1 MAFHTQQQLQQ
12 QQAQHQEY
20 LRQLALSQQRF
31 YERQMFE
38 AVYNPQQI
46 ATSASTSGGGGNP
59 NADTPVA
66 ADTQFLLSKVVS
78 NPGNPLN
85 YPFNNLVRLRTD
97 GSLYDFVNSPP
108 SSPSLNAFTNPAGS
122 PFNYFTSVDA
132 TPGLSGPFPTAF
144 TLNTWNPNTG
154 EIQTLTQTDGPAI
167 PPYGSMSLHYQASN
181 DTFLYLANWY
191 YGQLDYQIALYEIA
205 VADGSYT
212 VTGVAE
218 YESPNNSN
226 QFMPVSIMDLGHV
239 LEGGI
244 KDVDYQIPAGVL
256 TGPYTPDTTYYVTP
270 TTNQGGQ
277 NAIFK
282 VDIGNDG
289 NVSKV
294 SVDLAQP
301 GSTSGFGY
309 TDGDTWTIS
318 GGLIGQIDE
327 PWIDISGTF
336 STQQVP
342 CLTSFY
348 QVVPNGPGSVI
359 TTFVVEL
366 SPYDYTPV
374 NNQFNTYQ
382 QLEIINHPWDS
393 AKILYVIGTTQDPNG
408 DIFFN
413 LYCEKLDV
421 TKDWPDNYIGDVFC
435 VARLVTNQPSTP
447 QLEFQYEYQWAD
459 PGNVIYLGLSK
470 PNI

>member
-1 MAFHTQQQLQQ
+1 MNKNQFFNKHKFQQI
-12 QQAQHQEY
+12 
-20 LRQLALSQQRF
+20 
-31 YERQMFE
+31 
-38 AVYNPQQI
+38 PQQELDRKWRVFNEQEMFNNMSAPVTVFGGAGI
-46 ATSASTSGGGGNP
+46 TDTEPAT
-59 NADTPVA
+59 
-66 ADTQFLLSKVVS
+66 DTQFLLGKVI
-78 NPGNPLN
+78 GGG

-97 GSLYDFVNSPP
+97 GSLYDFLNSPP
-108 SSPSLNAFTNPAGS
+108 ASPSLNAFTTPPS
-122 PFNYFTSVDA
+122 SSLTYFTSVDD

-167 PPYGSMSLHYQASN
+167 PPYGSMSLHYRESN
-181 DTFLYLANWY
+181 DTFLYLSNWY
-191 YGQLDYQIALYEIA
+191 YGQLDYQIALYEIE
-205 VADGSYT
+205 VSDGSYT
-212 VTGVAE
+212 VAGVTE

-244 KDVDYQIPAGVL
+244 KSIEFL
-256 TGPYTPDTTYYVTP
+256 TAFGSGPGPYTPHSTFIVPPSTDSDGESAMFEV
-270 TTNQGGQ
+270 TTNG
-277 NAIFK
+277 
-282 VDIGNDG
+282 DG
-289 NVSKV
+289 YVN
-294 SVDLAQP
+294 SVTIHQ
-301 GSTSGFGY
+301 SGFGY
-309 TDGDTWTIS
+309 IDGDTWTIS
-318 GGLIGQIDE
+318 GNVLGQIADIVE
-327 PWIDISGTF
+327 PFTDISGTF
-336 STQQVP
+336 YTQQVP

-348 QVVPNGPGSVI
+348 QIVPNGPGSAT

-374 NNQFNTYQ
+374 NNQFNTFQ

-393 AKILYVIGTTQDPNG
+393 AKILFVIGTTQDPNG

-435 VARLVTNQPSTP
+435 VAQLNTRQSNTP

-459 PGNVIYLGLSK
+459 LDNTIYLGLSK